1 MVEANALSL
10 FREGVAAAR
19 AGDRPRARLLLSE
32 ATQADPDNEVL
43 WLWLAGV
50 AERPQD
56 AVAHLERVLQLNP
69 ASDRAREGLK
79 ASRLQAGVAEA
90 RAGNPTAARVH
101 LRAAV
106 TLDPESEAGWWWL
119 AGVAGSHQEAVDA
132 LGKVLALA
140 PGNERARARLAELFL
155 AQVDEL
161 ARAGER
167 DEARRL
173 LHEALRSMPACVPAW
188 LALAGLADGPEESVA
203 YLERAVSLAPDDERA
218 RALLAEQRA
227 LLAPAWAC
235 PICQGP
241 DQPAPAAPCPGCGA
255 LLDLSD
261 PEALLRHEPRDLAAV
276 LRAIDRLE
284 AELPPAGDFTLHYWL
299 GLAHANAHRWPNAF
313 RHLQA
318 ALALRTDRGLRAQ
331 VNRLAQLQASS
342 SKHPEQKRPTVL
354 VVDDSATVR
363 KAVGLALEGAGYLV
377 RTAADG
383 RAAIHSLR
391 EQGLP
396 DLILLD
402 VAMPGLDGYQLCKL
416 IKATPAARDV
426 PVVMLSGKDGFF
438 DKVRGRW
445 AGATAYLTKPVSAS
459 ALVAEAQRHCRPRPG
474 AGG

>member
-1 MVEANALSL
+1 VVEANALTL
-10 FREGVAAAR
+10 FRDGVAAAR

-32 ATQADPDNEVL
+32 ATLADPDNEVL

-56 AVAHLERVLQLNP
+56 AVAHLERVLRLNP

-79 ASRLQAGVAEA
+79 SSHLQAGVAEVK
-90 RAGNPTAARVH
+90 AGNPASARAH

-106 TLDPESEAGWWWL
+106 AFDPESEAGWWWL
-119 AGVAGSHQEAVDA
+119 AGVADSPQEAVDA
-132 LGKVLALA
+132 LRKVVALA
-140 PGNERARARLAELFL
+140 PGNTRARARLVELFL
-155 AQVDEL
+155 GQAHEL
-161 ARAGER
+161 AQAGER

-173 LHEALRSMPACVPAW
+173 LHQALQSEPACVPAW
-188 LALAGLADGPEESVA
+188 LALAGLADGPEEAVS
-203 YLERAVSLAPDDERA
+203 YLERAVALAPDDERA
-218 RALLAEQRA
+218 RALLAEQQA
-227 LLAPAWAC
+227 LLTPAWAC
-235 PICQGP
+235 PLCQGP
-241 DQPAPAAPCPGCGA
+241 DEPAPGTPCPGCGA

-261 PEALLRHEPRDLAAV
+261 PEALLRHEPRDPGAV
-276 LRAIDRLE
+276 LRAVARLE
-284 AELPPAGDFTLHYWL
+284 ADLPPGGDFTLHYWL
-299 GLAHANAHRWPNAF
+299 GLALANARRWPDAF

-318 ALALRTDRGLRAQ
+318 ALSLRSDRALRAQ
-331 VNRLAQLQASS
+331 VNRLAQLHASS
-342 SKHPEQKRPTVL
+342 SKHPEEKRRTVL

-363 KAVGLALEGAGYLV
+363 KAVGLALGGAGYLV
-377 RTAADG
+377 RAAADG
-383 RAAIHSLR
+383 REAIHSLR

-459 ALVAEAQRHCRPRPG
+459 ALVAEAQKHCRPRQG
-474 AGG
+474 ASG